1 MNDSGITG
9 IDIVIPNWN
18 GKKMLETC
26 LSSLRRQSVQNFRVT
41 VVDNGSEDN
50 SVKFLEE
57 HYPDVDVVSFP
68 LNRGFSVAVNKGIE
82 NGNQP
87 LVLLLNNDTE
97 LDERCVEKLLERSK
111 CETGYDMFALKMLSF
126 DQRNILDG
134 AGDGV
139 LRGGVGYRLGTM
151 EKDTPSYN
159 LRKDV
164 FGACAGAALYRRSMF
179 NKLGLFDEDFFAYL
193 EDVDFNMRA
202 VRSGYRCLY
211 LPEAVV
217 YHIGSASSGSKINNF
232 TVKLSTRNNIFVLIK
247 NYSAGTF
254 FRFLPALLIY
264 QLFWFV
270 FVIKKRQLSAYFS
283 GIFSCLPHLG
293 TMIKKGWRL
302 RKKSNL
308 SEVAFREKISRSERT
323 VITSIM
329 NRREQQGKSNKAF
342 TFYLRLLC

>member
-1 MNDSGITG
+1 MKDCGSNGV
-9 IDIVIPNWN
+9 DIVIPNWN

-50 SVKFLEE
+50 SVAFLKE
-57 HYPDVDVVSFP
+57 HYPEVDVVSFP

-82 NGNQP
+82 NGNLP

-97 LDERCVEKLLERSK
+97 LDERCVEELLKQSTG
-111 CETGYDMFALKMLSF
+111 ETGYDMFALKMLSF
-126 DQRNILDG
+126 VQRSILDG

-151 EKDTPSYN
+151 EKDSPSYN
-159 LRKDV
+159 LKKDV

-179 NKLGLFDEDFFAYL
+179 DKIGLFDEDFFAYL

-202 VRSGYRCLY
+202 VRSGYNCLY
-211 LPEAVV
+211 IPKAVV
-217 YHIGSASSGSKINNF
+217 YHIGSASSGSKINDF

-247 NYSAGTF
+247 NYSATTF

-264 QLFWFV
+264 QFFWLV
-270 FVIKKRQLSAYFS
+270 FVIKKRQLFAYIS
-283 GIFSCLPHLG
+283 GIFSCLPLIG
-293 TMIKKGWRL
+293 AMMKKGWRL
-302 RKKSNL
+302 RKKSIL
-308 SEVAFREKISRSERT
+308 SDSDFREKISRSERT
-323 VITSIM
+323 VISSIM

-342 TFYLRLLC
+342 TLYLRLLC